1 MAKKIFRNVI
11 TFLAIFLVV
20 NFVFSKF
27 IAPPPQNGSSE
38 PIRITTNDTEYG
50 RGALVTVTIENNT
63 DKDITIP
70 NDCPSEPLDVS
81 KYTNNQ
87 WQPISVKTDIVCTDA
102 QPFAVKAH
110 DKLDLDFANW
120 NHSLFGE
127 NGRYKV
133 SFKTV
138 DPVDGK
144 TVKTVESP
152 EFTVV
157 NPSIFRWIWTTI
169 FYQPIY
175 NVLIFLTAKLPSH
188 DLGFAIILLTIL
200 IRLILLAPSQKA
212 LRSQK
217 KMQELQPKIDAIKEK
232 HKGNQQMM
240 SMETMALWKEH
251 KVNPFG
257 SCLPLLIQFPV
268 LIALFYVVQTG
279 LNPDNA
285 YLLYPGFVTIIF
297 SQIQTNFLGILEL
310 TERNAYILPLI
321 VGLLQFVQMKM
332 TLKKPAASGAKK
344 SEMEM
349 ANNMMIYIMPVMIAL
364 FTASTPAGVGL
375 YWATSTLFGIGQQW
389 YVNRESDKRNG
400 TNNDSPKQVI
410 TIKA

>member
-1 MAKKIFRNVI
+1 MAKNIFRNVV

-27 IAPPPQNGSSE
+27 IAPPTQNASTE
-38 PIRITTNDTEYG
+38 PLKITTTKTEYG
-50 RGALVTVTIENNT
+50 RNTLVGATIENNT
-63 DKDITIP
+63 DKDITVP
-70 NDCPSEPLDVS
+70 NDCPSEPLDVT
-81 KYTNNQ
+81 KYVNNQ
-87 WQPISVKTDIVCTDA
+87 WQPVVAKTDMVCADA
-102 QPFAVKAH
+102 QPLLVKAH
-110 DKLDLDFANW
+110 DKLALDFASW
-120 NHSLFGE
+120 NHAVFGE

-144 TVKTVESP
+144 TVKTIESP

-157 NPSIFRWIWTTI
+157 DQSIFRWAWTTV

-212 LRSQK
+212 LKSQK
-217 KMQELQPKIDAIKEK
+217 KMQELQPKLEAIKEK
-232 HKGNQQMM
+232 HKGNQQMI
-240 SMETMALWKEH
+240 STETMALWKEH

-285 YLLYPGFVTIIF
+285 YLLYPGFVTVVF
-297 SQIQTNFLGILEL
+297 SQIHTNFLGILEL
-310 TERNAYILPLI
+310 TKRNAYVLPLI
-321 VGLLQFVQMKM
+321 VGLFQFVQMKM
-332 TLKKPAASGAKK
+332 TLKKAPTAGKK
-344 SEMEM
+344 SEMDM

-389 YVNRESDKRNG
+389 YVNRDSDKRNG
-400 TNNDSPKQVI
+400 HKNDSPKQVI
-410 TIKA
+410 SV

>member
-1 MAKKIFRNVI
+1 MAKNMLRNVV

-20 NFVFSKF
+20 NMIFSKF
-27 IAPPPQNGSSE
+27 MGNPAPSAADTAN
-38 PIRITTNDTEYG
+38 PIKITTSKTEYG
-50 RGALVTVTIENNT
+50 RNALVGVTIENNT
-63 DKDITIP
+63 DKDIVLG
-70 NDCPSEPLDVS
+70 NDCPSEPLDVYS
-81 KYTNNQ
+81 YKNNQ
-87 WQPISVKTDIVCTDA
+87 WQQIQAKTDMVCPSDVKNLTIA
-102 QPFAVKAH
+102 AKNKLAV
-110 DKLDLDFANW
+110 DYGSW
-120 NHSLFGE
+120 NHALFAD
-127 NGRYKV
+127 NGRYKI

-144 TVKTVESP
+144 TAKVIESN

-157 NPSIFRWIWTTI
+157 DASIFRTAWTTL

-175 NVLIFLTAKLPSH
+175 NVLIFLTVKIPYH

-212 LRSQK
+212 LKSQK
-217 KMQELQPKIDAIKEK
+217 KMQELQPKLDALKEK
-232 HKGNQQMM
+232 HKGNQQAI
-240 SMETMALWKEH
+240 SAETMALWKEH

-285 YLLYPGFVTIIF
+285 YLLYPGFVSVVFGDIHTL
-297 SQIQTNFLGILEL
+297 FLGALEL
-310 TERNAYILPLI
+310 TKKNVYVLPLI

-332 TLKKPAASGAKK
+332 TLKKANTGGKK

-349 ANNMMIYIMPVMIAL
+349 ANSMMIYIMPVMIAL
-364 FTASTPAGVGL
+364 FTASTPSGVGL

-389 YVNRESDKRNG
+389 YVNKQSDQKND
-400 TNNDSPKQVI
+400 NNPKKIIVV
-410 TIKA
+410 

>member
-27 IAPPPQNGSSE
+27 IAPPTQNTSAE
-38 PIRITTNDTEYG
+38 PLKITTTKTEYG
-50 RGALVTVTIENNT
+50 RNVLVGVTIENNT

-70 NDCPSEPLDVS
+70 NDCPSEPLDVT
-81 KYTNNQ
+81 KYVNNQ
-87 WQPISVKTDIVCTDA
+87 WQPISVKTDIPCPDA
-102 QPFAVKAH
+102 QPLTVKAK
-110 DKLDLDFANW
+110 DKLALDFSSW
-120 NHSLFGE
+120 NHALFGE

-138 DPVDGK
+138 DAVDGK
-144 TVKTVESP
+144 TVKTIESP

-157 NPSIFRWIWTTI
+157 DPSIFRWAWTTI

-200 IRLILLAPSQKA
+200 IRLLLLAPSQKA
-212 LRSQK
+212 LKSQK
-217 KMQELQPKIDAIKEK
+217 RMQELQPKLEAIKEK
-232 HKGNQQMM
+232 HKGNQQMI
-240 SMETMALWKEH
+240 SVETMALWKEH

-285 YLLYPGFVTIIF
+285 YLLYPGFVTVVFNEIH
-297 SQIQTNFLGILEL
+297 TNFLGILEL
-310 TERNAYILPLI
+310 TTRNAYVLPLI

-332 TLKKPAASGAKK
+332 TLKKPAEGAAKK

-349 ANNMMIYIMPVMIAL
+349 ANNMMIYVMPVMIAL

-389 YVNRESDKRNG
+389 YVNKESDKRNG
-400 TNNDSPKQVI
+400 NKNDSPKQVI
-410 TIKA
+410 TI